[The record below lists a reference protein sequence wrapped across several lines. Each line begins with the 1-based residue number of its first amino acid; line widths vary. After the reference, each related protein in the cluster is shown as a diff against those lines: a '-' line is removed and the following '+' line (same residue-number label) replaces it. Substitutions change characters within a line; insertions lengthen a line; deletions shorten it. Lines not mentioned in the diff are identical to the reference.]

1 MKHDIR
7 SRQLPGRQEALRL
20 AMGKKDASPL
30 MKHIAG
36 LDKTFA
42 PLQAG
47 RTLTALREQEVKLTD
62 EERSA
67 LPF

>member
-20 AMGKKDASPL
+20 AMGKPASPL

-47 RTLTALREQEVKLTD
+47 HTLTALREKETKLT
-62 EERSA
+62 EAERA
-67 LPF
+67 TLPF